1 MILLALQITLYSMKK
16 QQLFIFAPLQF
27 IEIGGKE
34 ESLLVLDAVDNEMD
48 YFYQQQERTSFLQK
62 LL

>member
-1 MILLALQITLYSMKK
+1 MKK

>member
-16 QQLFIFAPLQF
+16 QQLFIFSFLQF
-27 IEIGGKE
+27 IEIGGRE
-34 ESLLVLDAVDNEMD
+34 ESLLVLDAVDNKMD
-48 YFYQQQERTSFLQK
+48 HFYQQQERTSFLQK